1 MALQLEIILIAGVVA
16 LGLIVLGKAIMTGF
30 TISRRPS
37 HHLAE
42 QTNASP
48 VPPAV
53 VASSVSDIRPP
64 K

>member
-1 MALQLEIILIAGVVA
+1 MALQLEIILIAGVIA

-42 QTNASP
+42 QTGASP

-53 VASSVSDIRPP
+53 DIRPP
-64 K
+64 G